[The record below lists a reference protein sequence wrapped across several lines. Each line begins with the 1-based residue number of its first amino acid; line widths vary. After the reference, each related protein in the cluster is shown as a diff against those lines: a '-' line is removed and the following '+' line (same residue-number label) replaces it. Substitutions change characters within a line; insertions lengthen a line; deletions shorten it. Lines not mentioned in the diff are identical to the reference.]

1 MHLTIRLT
9 KHPQWHFFLAKF
21 HSASAATKYWC
32 WFTLPRVHVIC
43 FLCQSCNFPD
53 TYRYTFPCQKCL
65 FILCDKTVEVC
76 GSNRG
81 KPKVSMS
88 CLCLIICESICD
100 RLLNTLMV
108 YQYSSG
114 KSDVLWTNTNMIL
127 LVRYRAWTEKRM
139 AICQPMLFASVI
151 MSPQGSIIRDSG
163 W

>member
-1 MHLTIRLT
+1 MQMRLHDCKSVLLSTAHNLSLSTLWLSTTYLREAFFLEKKRLT
-9 KHPQWHFFLAKF
+9 VFKHPLNHKINQTSPMTFFFFFFLAKF

-76 GSNRG
+76 GCNSG

-88 CLCLIICESICD
+88 CLCLIICESIC
-100 RLLNTLMV
+100 
-108 YQYSSG
+108 
-114 KSDVLWTNTNMIL
+114 
-127 LVRYRAWTEKRM
+127 
-139 AICQPMLFASVI
+139 C
-151 MSPQGSIIRDSG
+151 
-163 W
+163 